1 MREPY
6 QEIIQE
12 HDADFVRFGLT
23 LTENTEYR
31 IVYTG
36 SISVTISTESYYHPS
51 LSVAITDQAG
61 VKRELGLLEKV
72 VNPTFASRHK
82 LALTAISR
90 KNDFEHTDV
99 DVLLSNGSFRRYVEI
114 VLDQTLEFLDEF
126 RSISFRLSALQQ
138 QEYEDR
144 ERVSLRRFGIH

>member
-36 SISVTISTESYYHPS
+36 SISVTISTERYYHPS